1 MNKIFTALPSWA
13 GQLLWPAGLGLFL
26 AAASLLDPGGQIGAL
41 ELKTQDA
48 RARAYAGP
56 TPQTGGIVLVD
67 ISEQSLK
74 RLEPVFGRWPWPRS
88 AHGEVVE
95 YLARDG
101 AKAVAFDI
109 IFSERNRTAQLDEA
123 ALRDL
128 TVFAGNADIPE
139 VRDALLAR
147 LAALTPAAGDN
158 FLAQKTAEAG
168 NVVSPVVFYVD
179 DAEARLSP
187 GMAASGP
194 DLTAALAAL
203 AGSGV
208 PAKATE
214 PAFPRFHT
222 AITPYPELA
231 KASRS
236 LGHINFLPDADG
248 LCRRYRPL
256 VRFDGSDAL
265 YPSLALAVAATALG
279 VDVSSIVVTPDHI
292 QIGERALPFAADG
305 TAFIKFQGGPGAVAS
320 GKDET
325 TPTYAYESYEAVL
338 SSAHQATQG
347 VETVLPKGRFKDKIV
362 IIGTTAVGLKD
373 VRATPFSPVSPSFEI
388 HANIIDAILTGNTPR
403 ALPPA
408 WALILTPAL
417 CLAAALLV
425 SAGKAAI
432 GVPASLALAAG
443 APIAAWALYG
453 QGIVAP
459 MAGPGLA
466 ALASAIAG
474 GAHKYYRE
482 SREKT
487 RIKSAFGQY
496 LAPAVMEEILKHPEN
511 LRLGGAKRIL
521 TVLFSDI
528 KNFTALAENLPAEE
542 VASMLNTYFTRMA
555 ACVTQTG
562 GIVDKFIGDALM
574 AEWNAPGLA
583 PDHAARACRAALLM
597 REELR
602 ALNLDWRAL
611 GKPELAMRIGINT
624 GEMIVGN
631 MGAENIFDY
640 SVIGDEVNTAS
651 RLEAL
656 SKLFGTTIL
665 TAEATAEGARLH
677 APDDF
682 VFRRLALVRIKGRV
696 RELRVFEL
704 AGSPTELSA
713 QTLDGL
719 QAYEQGLAL
728 YESGRHDEAVPAF
741 EDASRL
747 IPGDEPAALLTR
759 LCRERQAG
767 SEAEKFSGII
777 EQKEK

>member
-1 MNKIFTALPSWA
+1 MSTPLKALPGRA
-13 GQLLWPAGLGLFL
+13 GQVLWPAGLGLLL
-26 AAASLLDPGGQIGAL
+26 AVLCLLDPGGQLGVL

-48 RARAYAGP
+48 RARTYARP
-56 TPQTGGIVLVD
+56 TAHTGGIVLLD
-67 ISEQSLK
+67 ISEQSLR

-88 AHGEVVE
+88 AHGEVVA

-109 IFSERNRTAQLDEA
+109 IFSERTRTVQLDEA

-139 VRDALLAR
+139 VRDELLAR
-147 LAALTPAAGDN
+147 LTALTPTAGDD
-158 FLAQKTAEAG
+158 FLARKTAEAG

-179 DAEARLSP
+179 DDEARLSP

-194 DLTAALAAL
+194 DLAAALKAL
-203 AGSGV
+203 AGSRIAAPPRGA
-208 PAKATE
+208 P
-214 PAFPRFHT
+214 FPRFHT
-222 AITPYPELA
+222 AITPFPELA
-231 KASRS
+231 EASKF

-256 VRFDGSDAL
+256 VRFDGSDGL

-279 VDVSSIVVTPDHI
+279 VAPSGIAVSPDHI
-292 QIGERALPFAADG
+292 QVGDRSLPLAADG
-305 TAFIKFQGGPGAVAS
+305 TAFIKFQGGPGAP
-320 GKDET
+320 GKNET
-325 TPTYAYESYEAVL
+325 APTYAHEAYEAVL
-338 SSAHQATQG
+338 SSAHQAAQG
-347 VETVLPKGRFKDKIV
+347 LDTALPQGRFQDKIV

-388 HANIIDAILTGNTPR
+388 QANIIDAMLSGDTPR
-403 ALPPA
+403 ELPRA
-408 WALILTPAL
+408 WALILTPTL

-425 SAGKAAI
+425 SAGRAAV

-443 APIAAWALYG
+443 APLTAWALYG

-459 MAGPGLA
+459 LAGPGLA
-466 ALASAIAG
+466 ILASAVAG
-474 GAHKYYRE
+474 GAHKYYRQ
-482 SREKT
+482 SREKA
-487 RIKSAFGQY
+487 RLKSAFGQY
-496 LAPAVMEEILKHPEN
+496 LAPAVLEDILKHPEN
-511 LRLGGAKRIL
+511 LRLGGTKRVL

-528 KNFTALAENLPAEE
+528 KGFTTLAENLPAEE
-542 VASMLNTYFTRMA
+542 VAAMLNAYFTRMA

-574 AEWNAPGLA
+574 AEWNAPGPA

-597 REELR
+597 RAQLR
-602 ALNLDWRAL
+602 ALNRDWRTR

-651 RLEAL
+651 RIEAL
-656 SKLFGTTIL
+656 GKLFGAAIL
-665 TAEATAEGARLH
+665 TTEATANEALLH

-682 VFRRLALVRIKGRV
+682 VLRRLGLVRIKGRA

-704 AGSPTELSA
+704 AGSPGELTA

-719 QAYEQGLAL
+719 RAYEHGLAL
-728 YESGRHDEAVPAF
+728 YEAGRPGEAASAF
-741 EDASRL
+741 EDAARL
-747 IPGDEPAALLTR
+747 LPGDGPAALLTR
-759 LCRERQAG
+759 LCRERPAG
-767 SEAEKFSGII
+767 DEIFTGII